1 MDALFS
7 PAFSQ
12 SILFCFSILFDYDFR
27 LPAHKSTESEEK
39 DTFLLQSS
47 GAIFFF
53 FGCFTWFRS
62 LYFSIYLKIL
72 FPSKLSEERQE
83 EMSWINKWIVFW
95 TMSLKAIH
103 EQTSTPVGKV
113 LAYRVFSPDMSHSLS
128 SARTWG
134 KFKSFY
140 KIWGLEGSQMS

>member
-53 FGCFTWFRS
+53 LAVLLGLGPCT
-62 LYFSIYLKIL
+62 
-72 FPSKLSEERQE
+72 
-83 EMSWINKWIVFW
+83 
-95 TMSLKAIH
+95 
-103 EQTSTPVGKV
+103 
-113 LAYRVFSPDMSHSLS
+113 LAYTLKSCSL
-128 SARTWG
+128 ANYQRQD
-134 KFKSFY
+134 KRR
-140 KIWGLEGSQMS
+140 

>member
-1 MDALFS
+1 MLFFHQPS
-7 PAFSQ
+7 PNLSFFAFPYYLTMIFVSQ
-12 SILFCFSILFDYDFR
+12 LTNLLSQKRKTHFYCNHQGLF
-27 LPAHKSTESEEK
+27 
-39 DTFLLQSS
+39 
-47 GAIFFF
+47 FFF

-72 FPSKLSEERQE
+72 FPSKLSEARQE